1 MPGIKASATL
11 HPMKK
16 LIQATGTQD
25 PTTSI
30 IEMLDESETELLRVR
45 QEQGEAQVKQQ
56 LTKLESLGSQIKE
69 IRLSGSKTDVKTD
82 SEVQDNITTL
92 ETVLST
98 KQKRLESTSELI
110 LSLSLAILNL
120 NDKVSSIEDDDSLNK
135 FAQFTMEAD
144 EHTKLCQ
151 DVKLLVQSIKSL
163 HDEIPSSEMSSAKK
177 KRESNDNDTEQTTT
191 SPSSSKYQNIRV
203 LNKDE
208 REEKHQHRA
217 RGGWRMVMIMNKVP
231 RTNMVKLASYIDQG
245 INTKESQD
253 EQRRANLL
261 SNTLLSSRG
270 TILGAVLRQQRLQSA
285 SSSSTRNESP

>member
-1 MPGIKASATL
+1 
-11 HPMKK
+11 MKK
-16 LIQATGTQD
+16 LIHITGTQD
-25 PTTSI
+25 PTSI
-30 IEMLDESETELLRVR
+30 IEMLDESETEVLRAR

-69 IRLSGSKTDVKTD
+69 IRLSGSKTDAKTEP
-82 SEVQDNITTL
+82 EVQDNIKTL

-98 KQKRLESTSELI
+98 KQKRFESTSELI

-135 FAQFTMEAD
+135 FAQFTMEAA

-151 DVKLLVQSIKSL
+151 DVKQLVQSIKSL
-163 HDEIPSSEMSSAKK
+163 HDEIPSSEMSLLAKK
-177 KRESNDNDTEQTTT
+177 KRESNDDIEQTTT

-208 REEKHQHRA
+208 REETQQHKHEEDEDCDGYEQSTEDEY
-217 RGGWRMVMIMNKVP
+217 G
-231 RTNMVKLASYIDQG
+231 KLASYIDQG

-253 EQRRANLL
+253 EQRRANLMN
-261 SNTLLSSRG
+261 NTLLSSKG
-270 TILGAVLRQQRLQSA
+270 TILGAVLKQQRLQTA
-285 SSSSTRNESP
+285 SSSTTRNESP

>member
-1 MPGIKASATL
+1 
-11 HPMKK
+11 MKK
-16 LIQATGTQD
+16 LIEVTGSQD

-30 IEMLDESETELLRVR
+30 VAMLDESETELLRLR

-56 LTKLESLGSQIKE
+56 LSKLESLGSQIKE
-69 IRLSGSKTDVKTD
+69 IRLSGSKADVKTD
-82 SEVQDNITTL
+82 LEVQDNITTL

-151 DVKLLVQSIKSL
+151 DVKRLVQSIKSL
-163 HDEIPSSEMSSAKK
+163 HDEIPSSEMSLLAKK
-177 KRESNDNDTEQTTT
+177 KRESKVNDIEQTTT
-191 SPSSSKYQNIRV
+191 SPSSGKYQNIRV

-208 REEKHQHRA
+208 QEEKQQ
-217 RGGWRMVMIMNKVP
+217 NKHEEDEDGDDYEQS
-231 RTNMVKLASYIDQG
+231 TEDEYGKLASYIDQG

-261 SNTLLSSRG
+261 SNTLLSSKG
-270 TILGAVLRQQRLQSA
+270 TILGAVLKQQRLQSA